1 MGLVRLVAIIVLTI
15 AFLGAAAVI
24 SGVNVLAWLSGGL
37 LAWCV
42 SGSYDYALPIGSI
55 GRRRNPPVQ

>member
-1 MGLVRLVAIIVLTI
+1 MGLVRLVAIIALAI

-24 SGVNVLAWLSGGL
+24 SGVNIDAWFIGGM

-42 SGSYDYALPIGSI
+42 SGSYDYALPIG
-55 GRRRNPPVQ
+55 RRAAGP